1 MRGFLSLFIALLASR
16 PPKKDEKDK
25 DKDKDKYTTECK
37 KEYITSHTVV
47 TSPYTTYTTKTVHV
61 PETKVVHVPKTE
73 TTTKTKFV
81 EDVVH
86 TKKPV
91 VYTDYKTV
99 SKPYLVT
106 VTSYSVETVKQEK
119 TSYTRVEYTTT
130 KTKVDTKEKTT
141 SYPSTYTT
149 QKEVTTHVPVTT
161 HKAYTTDYVKTE
173 EKCYTKKKG
182 GHHGHY

>member
-1 MRGFLSLFIALLASR
+1 MVVALPNGD
-16 PPKKDEKDK
+16 PPNHDK
-25 DKDKDKYTTECK
+25 DKDKNRDKGKYTTECR

-61 PETKVVHVPKTE
+61 PETKTVHVPKTE
-73 TTTKTKFV
+73 TITKTKYV

-91 VYTDYKTV
+91 VYTDYKTI

-106 VTSYSVETVKQEK
+106 VTSYSIET
-119 TSYTRVEYTTT
+119 
-130 KTKVDTKEKTT
+130 VDTKEKTT

-161 HKAYTTDYVKTE
+161 QKVYTTDYVKTE
-173 EKCYTKKKG
+173 EKCYTKKKD
-182 GHHGHY
+182 GHHGHN